1 MNKKNMIYIIISFL
15 LVFIFITVLI
25 ISNKANKVN
34 DNPNTKIVNNKA
46 TNIVSVEEVEFRNI
60 TKTYNSG
67 ITTIKAT
74 IYNNSDTVKNI
85 KIKIILKD
93 DNGKEVA
100 NMMQSL
106 ENLEP
111 KREKVLSTGIGGDYT
126 HIKDIKFEVVD

>member
-1 MNKKNMIYIIISFL
+1 MNKKNMIYITISFL

-67 ITTIKAT
+67 ITTIKAV
-74 IYNNSDTVKNI
+74 IYNNADTVKNI